1 MENFFFVCSNTKPG
15 FAPYRKQSIDFQHES
30 NGYYM
35 TERLKGALNLNEL
48 TKYLASKQATQ

>member
-1 MENFFFVCSNTKPG
+1 MENFFFVCSDTKPG
-15 FAPYRKQSIDFQHES
+15 FAPYRKQSIDFQQES

-35 TERLKGALNLNEL
+35 IERLKRALNVNEL